1 MRYLVTLAAALALL
15 PAAAPAQC
23 PSCGGFSQFGGR
35 VQFFRTQV
43 IEQPPI
49 IIPRPPLVFQDVR
62 EFGFGQQFG
71 FGGCGGFRQGFT
83 TLPEFGTF
91 GFGGGGFIGGGFGGF
106 REGGFRSFSARGRFR
121 LNEGFGE
128 LGGGRRGGGFLRGRR

>member
-15 PAAAPAQC
+15 PAVASAQC

-43 IEQPPI
+43 IEQPPL
-49 IIPRPPLVFQDVR
+49 IIPRPPLVFSDVQ

-83 TLPEFGTF
+83 TLPEFGGF
-91 GFGGGGFIGGGFGGF
+91 GFGGGFIGGGFGGF
-106 REGGFRSFSARGRFR
+106 REGGFRGFSARGRFR
-121 LNEGFGE
+121 LSEGFGE
-128 LGGGRRGGGFLRGRR
+128 GRGGEGRRGGFLRGRR

>member
-1 MRYLVTLAAALALL
+1 MRYLVTLAAAALL
-15 PAAAPAQC
+15 PALAPAQC
-23 PSCGGFSQFGGR
+23 PQCGGFSQFGGR

-49 IIPRPPLVFQDVR
+49 VIPRPPLVFQDVQ
-62 EFGFGQQFG
+62 EFGFGQQFGFGG

-91 GFGGGGFIGGGFGGF
+91 GFGGGGFIGGGFGGS

-121 LNEGFGE
+121 LSEGEGV
-128 LGGGRRGGGFLRGRR
+128 GRRGGGFLRGRR